1 MPRREQ
7 NREHA
12 IREAAYWLW
21 EREGRPEGRA
31 LEHWLRATAE
41 RSPGKS
47 RRLKPMPNEST
58 PDEEKILEG
67 RADVNLP
74 ALLTKDVRGG

>member
-1 MPRREQ
+1 MPRPDQ

-12 IREAAYWLW
+12 IREAAYWLR

-41 RSPGKS
+41 RSPRKS
-47 RRLKPMPNEST
+47 RRAKPT
-58 PDEEKILEG
+58 LDEEKILEG

-74 ALLTKDVRGG
+74 ALLTKDMRGG

>member
-1 MPRREQ
+1 MPRRDQ
-7 NREHA
+7 TPEHA
-12 IREAAYWLW
+12 IREAAYGLW

-41 RSPGKS
+41 RASGKS
-47 RRLKPMPNEST
+47 RRLKAL

-67 RADVNLP
+67 RADVDLP

>member
-1 MPRREQ
+1 MPRRDQ
-7 NREHA
+7 TREHA

-41 RSPGKS
+41 RAPGKS
-47 RRLKPMPNEST
+47 RRVKPMPE
-58 PDEEKILEG
+58 EEKILEG
-67 RADVNLP
+67 RADVDLP
-74 ALLTKDVRGG
+74 ALLTKDVHGG

>member
-7 NREHA
+7 NQEHV

-41 RSPGKS
+41 RSTRKS
-47 RRLKPMPNEST
+47 RRVKPM
-58 PDEEKILEG
+58 PDEEKVLEA
-67 RADVNLP
+67 RADVNP
-74 ALLTKDVRGG
+74 RALLTKDVRGG

>member
-1 MPRREQ
+1 MPRRDQ

-47 RRLKPMPNEST
+47 RRAKST